1 MGFWVGIRVTEVGVV
16 RVFGTTP
23 NNNLLRGKQILLFK
37 AHIYLT
43 TTIKQQLWKL
53 IEKMPDGEE
62 LIVSKQGLK
71 NNNKNLVNV
80 DNHILTDINQ
90 DDDKKLVDGIN
101 SNLNQDIK
109 ANTNTT
115 TPEIMD
121 EDNQLQEMEMKYKEQ
136 IKPLK
141 ICLTNCLIN

>member
-1 MGFWVGIRVTEVGVV
+1 S
-16 RVFGTTP
+16 
-23 NNNLLRGKQILLFK
+23 
-37 AHIYLT
+37 IYLT

-53 IEKMPDGEE
+53 IEKIPDGEE

-71 NNNKNLVNV
+71 NNNNKKLVNV
-80 DNHILTDINQ
+80 DNHILTEINQ
-90 DDDKKLVDGIN
+90 DDDKKLVDGSN

-109 ANTNTT
+109 TNTNTT

-141 ICLTNCLIN
+141 IWMGLPYILTLDFFTYAFCAITDDNLATHHFFMFES